1 MTRAAIGM
9 MAALCLYAE
18 EKENP
23 ETGHGRTCNY
33 GTGELRLC
41 PWRKYAEFADSRYW
55 KISLRRIL
63 RLLPGYYFGWTL
75 LIAYDTV
82 KVAYVCTEH
91 TVIRVPDKTA
101 FANGAQGVRAGRR
114 IFDADRREIVLCCV
128 GDATVAVPD
137 VTRQL
142 AEKPYTRNGK
152 LTARVLGPCNYRN
165 KEIEKWKHC

>member
-1 MTRAAIGM
+1 M
-9 MAALCLYAE
+9 
-18 EKENP
+18 
-23 ETGHGRTCNY
+23 
-33 GTGELRLC
+33 
-41 PWRKYAEFADSRYW
+41 
-55 KISLRRIL
+55 
-63 RLLPGYYFGWTL
+63 

-82 KVAYVCTEH
+82 KVVYVCTEH

-101 FANGAQGVRAGRR
+101 FANGAQGVRAACC
-114 IFDADRREIVLCCV
+114 IFDAERKRIVLYCV

-142 AEKPYTRNGK
+142 TEMHYTPNGK

>member
-1 MTRAAIGM
+1 MEERVITVPESCDYCQAI
-9 MAALCLYAE
+9 
-18 EKENP
+18 
-23 ETGHGRTCNY
+23 
-33 GTGELRLC
+33 
-41 PWRKYAEFADSRYW
+41 
-55 KISLRRIL
+55 I
-63 RLLPGYYFGWTL
+63 GWTL

-91 TVIRVPDKTA
+91 TVIRVPDKTV

-142 AEKPYTRNGK
+142 TEMHYTPNGK